1 MSIRLFSLLSDLKN
15 QSQEVCQRMNA
26 QNLTLVVACARMDA
40 KMERF
45 AVHVHLAEEVI
56 CVLKHLVQNGIRKF
70 QKSATRTRTRL
81 KILVIKSTLKLSN

>member
-1 MSIRLFSLLSDLKN
+1 
-15 QSQEVCQRMNA
+15 MNA
-26 QNLTLVVACARMDA
+26 PNLTLLVVEVVMDA
-40 KMERF
+40 KTERF

>member
-1 MSIRLFSLLSDLKN
+1 MSIPNFSLLSDFK
-15 QSQEVCQRMNA
+15 VCQRMNA
-26 QNLTLVVACARMDA
+26 PNLTLVVVPEVEMNA

-70 QKSATRTRTRL
+70 QKSATRTRTGL